1 MQKKALAVVLCMLL
15 LPTVSIVHAATEP
28 ASGGEEEPQSI
39 FGWTIVRGLVFNLQK
54 MGNDLVFRAIRVHYT
69 EITGF
74 EVSTGVVK
82 LKQIA
87 VSDFGP
93 DRRVHMGVL
102 GVFVWLFAICKGDL
116 QIMDE

>member
-1 MQKKALAVVLCMLL
+1 MHKKALAVIICLL
-15 LPTVSIVHAATEP
+15 FLPTISLVQAVSEP
-28 ASGGEEEPQSI
+28 ASGGEEEPASI
-39 FGWTIVRGLVFNLQK
+39 FGWTIVRGLVFNLRK
-54 MGNDLVFRAIRVHYT
+54 MGNDLVFRAIGVHYT

-74 EVSTGVVK
+74 EISSGVVR

-102 GVFVWLFAICKGDL
+102 GVFCWLFAICKGDL